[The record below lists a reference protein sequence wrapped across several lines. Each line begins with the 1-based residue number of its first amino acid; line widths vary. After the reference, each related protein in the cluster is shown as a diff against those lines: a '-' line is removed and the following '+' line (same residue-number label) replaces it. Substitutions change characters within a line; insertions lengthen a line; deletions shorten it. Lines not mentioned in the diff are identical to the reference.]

1 MEKICRTC
9 NLELPIDNFYR
20 NTTYKDG
27 RYNDCIPCYS
37 IKRKIYLSNQP
48 TKETKKNKPLLES
61 SYFQL
66 RGVNKEDYE
75 VMYKFLEHMNYNL
88 EGDIH
93 QQFIDKHGIKTY
105 KKRRKRELNKYLI
118 DGSLNTEYGRFNN

>member
-20 NTTYKDG
+20 NTTYRDG
-27 RYNDCIPCYS
+27 RYGDCIPCYNK
-37 IKRKIYLSNQP
+37 KRKIYLSNQS
-48 TKETKKNKPLLES
+48 TKEKKKNNPLLES
-61 SYFQL
+61 SFLQL

-75 VMYKFLEHMNYNL
+75 TMYRFFNSIGYNI

-105 KKRRKRELNKYLI
+105 KQRKKRELNKYLA
-118 DGSLNTEYGRFNN
+118 DGSLNTEYGRFVN

>member
-20 NTTYKDG
+20 NTTYRDG
-27 RYNDCIPCYS
+27 RYNDCVPCYN
-37 IKRKIYLSNQP
+37 IKKREYNKNRYNEP
-48 TKETKKNKPLLES
+48 VKKNNDDSPYL
-61 SYFQL
+61 QL

-75 VMYKFLEHMNYNL
+75 TMYRFFNSIGYNI

-93 QQFIDKHGIKTY
+93 QQFIDRHNIKTY
-105 KKRRKRELNKYLI
+105 KQRKKRELNKYLA
-118 DGSLNTEYGRFNN
+118 DGSLNPEYGRFNN